1 MLIQAHQKGACSNLE
16 FWKILWSSQVNL
28 QTEYPNVTTL
38 VAVWQKTYHNQV
50 IDNAIPLP
58 SRPKDQ

>member
-1 MLIQAHQKGACSNLE
+1 MLIQAHQKGGCNNLG
-16 FWKILWSSQVNL
+16 FWEILWGSQVNL

-50 IDNAIPLP
+50 IDGVIPLP
-58 SRPKDQ
+58 SPSKDQ